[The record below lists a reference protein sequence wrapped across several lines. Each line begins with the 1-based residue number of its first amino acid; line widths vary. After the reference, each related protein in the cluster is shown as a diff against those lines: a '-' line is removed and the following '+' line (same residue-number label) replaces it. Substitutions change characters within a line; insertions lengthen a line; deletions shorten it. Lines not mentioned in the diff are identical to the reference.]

1 MLLLRGE
8 ARSAQRGWS
17 DAMNVSLQETS
28 FLMGRFMKSPF
39 PGLHTESLC
48 VYFPAH
54 QAFTSSR
61 IFWRKSSSI
70 FRDRGANGK
79 MKPSVVVAQVSRRM
93 TKARF
98 AASKAADSHQ
108 GATQPR
114 ETEAGVLTASQHM
127 LKASEP
133 SRGRMLLSAVVELS
147 VRPGHQAVT
156 ASVCS
161 ARILRYLVYQLVDL
175 IYWTVQK
182 DIKCHNYTQFVAD
195 ARSIQLWN
203 FTLPLWL
210 SFSSSN

>member
-1 MLLLRGE
+1 
-8 ARSAQRGWS
+8 
-17 DAMNVSLQETS
+17 
-28 FLMGRFMKSPF
+28 
-39 PGLHTESLC
+39 
-48 VYFPAH
+48 
-54 QAFTSSR
+54 
-61 IFWRKSSSI
+61 
-70 FRDRGANGK
+70 
-79 MKPSVVVAQVSRRM
+79 M

-175 IYWTVQK
+175 IYWTIQK

-203 FTLPLWL
+203 FTHYHCIRL
-210 SFSSSN
+210 SVVQMNLSQNVQTVSNYSKSAVKAECIGDQSKHRWCHYSTATTSCSQHPFHNDSLKQITRLLLVWHIISESESEIL